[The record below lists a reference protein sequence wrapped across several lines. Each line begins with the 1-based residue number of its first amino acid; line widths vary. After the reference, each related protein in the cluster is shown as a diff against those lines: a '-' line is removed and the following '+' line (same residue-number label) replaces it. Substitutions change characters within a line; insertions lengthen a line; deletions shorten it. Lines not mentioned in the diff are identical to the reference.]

1 MPEMTFAQALGAAL
15 REEMQRDPDVVLM
28 GEDVGVHGGV
38 FTVSKGLLDEF
49 GPGRVRDTPIS
60 EAGFIGLAAGAAM
73 TGMRPVVEIMYMDF
87 MLVGADSV
95 VNQAA
100 KMRYM
105 TGGQVQVPIVI
116 RTQQGGGRGN
126 AAQHSQSLD
135 AMWAHVPGLKVVMPV
150 TPYDAKGLLKSAIRD
165 NNPVMFIEHKL
176 LYFTKGDV
184 PDGEYALPLGKAE
197 VKRKGADVTIVGVS
211 RSVLHA
217 SEAAE
222 KLAAE
227 GISAEVIDVRS
238 VRPLD
243 IETILN
249 SVRKTHRLVLVH
261 EAVQFG
267 SVISEIAATVQ
278 EQGFDYLDAP
288 ISRVGGADSPV
299 AYSLPLEQ
307 AQLPDADKIVAAVR
321 KVL

>member
-1 MPEMTFAQALGAAL
+1 MPEMTYAQALGAAL
-15 REEMQRDPDVVLM
+15 REEMQRDPAVVLL

-38 FTVSKGLLDEF
+38 FTVSKGLLNEF
-49 GPGRVRDTPIS
+49 GHERVRDTPIS
-60 EAGFIGLAAGAAM
+60 EAAFIGLAAGAAA

-95 VNQAA
+95 VNQVA

-135 AMWAHVPGLKVVMPV
+135 ALWAHIPGLKVVLPS
-150 TPYDAKGLLKSAIRD
+150 TPYDAKGLLKASIRD

-176 LYFTKGDV
+176 LYFTQGQV
-184 PDGEYALPLGKAE
+184 PDGDYTVPLGKADI
-197 VKRKGADVTIVGVS
+197 KREGSDVTIVALS

-217 SEAAE
+217 LEAAD
-222 KLAAE
+222 KLAAD
-227 GISAEVIDVRS
+227 GISAQVIDPRT

-243 IETILN
+243 LETILN
-249 SVRKTHRLVLVH
+249 AVHKTHRLVLVH

-267 SVISEIAATVQ
+267 SVLSEIAATVQ
-278 EQGFDYLDAP
+278 EEAFDSLDAP
-288 ISRVGGADSPV
+288 IKRVAGADSPV

-307 AQLPDADKIVAAVR
+307 AQLPTPDKIIQAVR
-321 KVL
+321 SIM

>member
-1 MPEMTFAQALGAAL
+1 
-15 REEMQRDPDVVLM
+15 
-28 GEDVGVHGGV
+28 
-38 FTVSKGLLDEF
+38 
-49 GPGRVRDTPIS
+49 
-60 EAGFIGLAAGAAM
+60 
-73 TGMRPVVEIMYMDF
+73 MRPIVEIMYMDF

-95 VNQAA
+95 INQAA

-105 TGGQVQVPIVI
+105 TGGQVQVPMVI

-135 AMWAHVPGLKVVMPV
+135 ALFAHVPGLKVVMPS

-176 LYFTKGDV
+176 LYFTQGQV
-184 PDGEYALPLGKAE
+184 PDTDYTLPLGKAE
-197 VKRKGADVTIVGVS
+197 VKREGSDVTLVGLS

-217 SEAAE
+217 LEAAE
-222 KLAAE
+222 KLAAD
-227 GISAEVIDVRS
+227 GISVEVIDPRT
-238 VRPLD
+238 VRPFD
-243 IETILN
+243 FESILN

-278 EQGFDYLDAP
+278 EEAFDALDGP
-288 ISRVGGADSPV
+288 IKRVGGADSPV

-307 AQLPDADKIVAAVR
+307 AQLPNTDQVILAVR
-321 KVL
+321 SLM